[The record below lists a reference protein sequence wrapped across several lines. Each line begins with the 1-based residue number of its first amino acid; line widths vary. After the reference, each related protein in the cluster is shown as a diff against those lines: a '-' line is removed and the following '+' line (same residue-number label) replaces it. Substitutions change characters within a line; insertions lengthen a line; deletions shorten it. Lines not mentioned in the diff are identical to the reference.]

1 MCVHSRK
8 EIAEK
13 GTEKE
18 DENKRKRFSR
28 GHCGKIWDQENGIL
42 KRETINYTIFFR
54 FKKIT

>member
-1 MCVHSRK
+1 M
-8 EIAEK
+8 AEK

-18 DENKRKRFSR
+18 DEKKRKRFSK